1 MNKQPLKRT
10 HILSGDFRTVTAAIS
25 VLYCVES
32 DIKPPID
39 KMTSAEHACDG
50 RSFCEQPVIL
60 CVTIVHRLEVRVRR
74 ELRPV
79 FRGRHCRNTAEQFY
93 AEIVEALR
101 IDFRYNI
108 VHLRCRLLLNGC
120 RSRMHCPQNATKC
133 AEYGQAR
140 ANA

>member
-1 MNKQPLKRT
+1 VNKQPLKRT
-10 HILSGDFRTVTAAIS
+10 DILSGDFRTVTAAIS

-50 RSFCEQPVIL
+50 RSFCEQSVIV

-93 AEIVEALR
+93 AEIIEALR
-101 IDFRYNI
+101 IDFRFTLQA
-108 VHLRCRLLLNGC
+108 VAKRLQITHAL
-120 RSRMHCPQNATKC
+120 STKRH
-133 AEYGQAR
+133 QMR
-140 ANA
+140 RIRTS